1 MSEEHKTER
10 TRSWQA
16 ASPAA
21 CCSVL
26 SLSSRRQQLSVSR
39 LHSVDCYHRSQSLWA
54 QGRPLRARGGW
65 GNPVLKG
72 HTAAVSAL
80 RAAHGDLQEPTG
92 PKRREPL
99 ETAGKSL
106 DGELAHKNAT
116 HSPSF
121 LSFNLHN
128 RLTGEVSK

>member
-26 SLSSRRQQLSVSR
+26 SLSSRQQQLSVSR
-39 LHSVDCYHRSQSLWA
+39 LHSEGCYHRSQCLWA
-54 QGRPLRARGGW
+54 QGRPVRARGGW

-72 HTAAVSAL
+72 HTAAVSGL
-80 RAAHGDLQEPTG
+80 RAAHRDLQEPTG
-92 PKRREPL
+92 PQRCEPP
-99 ETAGKSL
+99 ETAGKTL
-106 DGELAHKNAT
+106 DGELTHKMPYT
-116 HSPSF
+116 PRPF
-121 LSFNLHN
+121 CPLIFT
-128 RLTGEVSK
+128 TGSRVR